1 MVVSTKWGS
10 GGAGAASFSRLESKV
25 PDILLCSGESHTI
38 KNCSTSHM
46 ALKCPPNTPVG
57 KTPICDDLGLESIV
71 FYTQPQKQTCPALT
85 HSESSRS
92 MIPHKLRKGPAWL
105 RAPWRA
111 AECLGTTSLMPV
123 QAPPHKVGSSGSSTV
138 LSSAGT
144 SPQALARRMYCL
156 ITCSFT
162 IISP

>member
-1 MVVSTKWGS
+1 
-10 GGAGAASFSRLESKV
+10 
-25 PDILLCSGESHTI
+25 
-38 KNCSTSHM
+38 M

-57 KTPICDDLGLESIV
+57 KTPICDDLGLESII
-71 FYTQPQKQTCPALT
+71 FYTQPQKQTRPALT

-123 QAPPHKVGSSGSSTV
+123 QAPPHKVGSSGSSPV

-144 SPQALARRMYCL
+144 SPQALACRMHCL
-156 ITCSFT
+156 ITCMLLHYYFSSMLQSAYYSAFFFRIRCVGRY
-162 IISP
+162 IIYEFHFLDSKEVSQMF